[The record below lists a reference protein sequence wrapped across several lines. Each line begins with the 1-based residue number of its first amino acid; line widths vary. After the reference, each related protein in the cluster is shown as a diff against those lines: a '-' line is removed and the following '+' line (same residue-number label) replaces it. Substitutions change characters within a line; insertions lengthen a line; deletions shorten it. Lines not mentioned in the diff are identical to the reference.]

1 VAVFHDSAVDRVALR
16 QWRLDRVREQLRR
29 VDVAGILLTDPVNI
43 RYATDTSNMQVWTL
57 HNAAR
62 YCFIA
67 TEGPVILFDFTG
79 CGHLSADNEVLTEI
93 RPATSFFFF
102 GAGPEAENRASRW
115 GDEIADLVDAHGGG
129 NRRLAVD
136 LLEPLGTHEIQRH
149 DIRVCHGQSVM
160 EQARAIK
167 NDVEL
172 LAMRE
177 AIAACEEG
185 MRRMRACLQPGITEN
200 ALWSRLHQANIE
212 LGGEWIET
220 RLLTSGPRTNPWFQ
234 ECSQRVIE
242 AGDIVSFDTDLV
254 GPNGYCADI
263 SRSWICGDVRPGNEQ
278 RWLYAT
284 AHDQIMRN
292 IERLRPGLTFREF
305 SAMGSELPDDCVA
318 NRYCVVAHG
327 VGLCDEYPA
336 IVYDQDFTDGGYDGV
351 IEAGMTLCVESL
363 VGRAGGRESVKLEEQ
378 VLVTE
383 TGAVPL
389 SGYPYE
395 EDWL

>member
-1 VAVFHDSAVDRVALR
+1 MAVFHDSAVDRVALR
-16 QWRLDRVREQLRR
+16 QWRLGRVRAQMKR

-57 HNAAR
+57 HNTAR

-67 TEGPVILFDFTG
+67 TEGPVILFDFSG
-79 CGHLSADNEVLTEI
+79 CEHLSVGNEVLTEI
-93 RPATSFFFF
+93 RPATPFFFF
-102 GAGPEAENRASRW
+102 GAGSEAEPRARRW
-115 GDEIADLVDAHGGG
+115 GNEIAELIDAHGGG

-136 LLEPLGTHEIQRH
+136 TLEPLGVHELERH
-149 DIRVCHGQSVM
+149 DIRICHGQSVM
-160 EQARAIK
+160 ELARVIK

-172 LAMRE
+172 QAMRE
-177 AIAACEEG
+177 AIDACEEG
-185 MRRMRACLQPGITEN
+185 MRRMRACLEPGITEN

-212 LGGEWIET
+212 FGGEWIET

-234 ECSQRVIE
+234 ECSHRVIE
-242 AGDIVSFDTDLV
+242 AGDLVSFDTDLV

-278 RWLYAT
+278 HWLYAT
-284 AHDQIMRN
+284 AYEQIMSN
-292 IERLRPGLTFREF
+292 IERLKPGLTFREF
-305 SAMGSELPDDCVA
+305 SAMGSELPGDCVA

-336 IVYDQDFTDGGYDGV
+336 IVYDQDFETGGYDGV

-363 VGRAGGRESVKLEEQ
+363 VGREGGRESVKLEEQ

-383 TGAVPL
+383 TGAVRL
-389 SGYPYE
+389 SSYPYE